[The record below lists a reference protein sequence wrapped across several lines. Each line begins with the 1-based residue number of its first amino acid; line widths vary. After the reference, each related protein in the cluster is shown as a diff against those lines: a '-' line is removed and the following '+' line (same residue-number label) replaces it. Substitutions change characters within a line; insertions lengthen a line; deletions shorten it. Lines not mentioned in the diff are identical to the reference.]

1 MTTITKQEKK
11 IFDYLNELRDSGI
24 TNMWGAS
31 PYVVEEFGIEK
42 SEARKATS
50 KWMSNFNADGY
61 DHLLIKN

>member
-1 MTTITKQEKK
+1 MKTITEQEKK
-11 IFDYLNELRDSGI
+11 IFNYLNDLRDSGI

-31 PYVVEEFGIEK
+31 PYVAEEFEM
-42 SEARKATS
+42 EASDASKVTI

>member
-1 MTTITKQEKK
+1 METITEQEKK
-11 IFDYLNELRDSGI
+11 IFDYLNDLRDSGI

-31 PYVVEEFGIEK
+31 SYVAEEFGIEE

-50 KWMSNFNADGY
+50 RWMRNFNADGY